1 MADDAG
7 SDDAGAD
14 DAPPPA
20 ARAGNQEQPL
30 PLAALLLRL
39 SAWLPPPLRVRAT
52 GARITLLAQFLMFGM
67 AGLAGFA
74 IDTITVYT
82 LRHWVGLYVAGMLAY
97 FTAATGTW
105 FCNRLWTFRGQ
116 SADIW
121 YVQWGRFLTANLAGF
136 AINRGLYAL
145 LVTFWALAARE
156 PVIAVFAGALAGMAL
171 NFNLSRKMV
180 FR

>member
-1 MADDAG
+1 M
-7 SDDAGAD
+7 SDDTLHAAAGPD
-14 DAPPPA
+14 GQPP
-20 ARAGNQEQPL
+20 PL
-30 PLAALLLRL
+30 PLTVLLLRL
-39 SAWLPPPLRVRAT
+39 SVWLPRPLRAAAT
-52 GARITLLAQFLMFGM
+52 EARVTLLAQFLMFGM
-67 AGLAGFA
+67 AGLVGFV
-74 IDTITVYT
+74 IDTITVYA
-82 LRHWVGLYVAGMLAY
+82 LRHWVGLYVAGILAY

-116 SADIW
+116 GAGVAW

-136 AINRGLYAL
+136 VINRGLYAL
-145 LVTFWALAARE
+145 LVTVWALAARE